1 MREKK
6 EIQILLKKL
15 LKELWAKDSGT
26 TIREHTKKL
35 LKNLRNLKRHYRKE
49 IEELI
54 PKELPAE
61 LKERFWK
68 ILRLACKYHDYGKI
82 HCKFQKKIG
91 NKNVKSIENLPEVRH
106 NLLSPLFVVYLSEE
120 DKLTK
125 DIVSLLVL
133 HHHPVENNLIKVNE
147 VVEVI
152 QKEFIQHYGFNFD
165 DSYINYIKL
174 LLKQSEERYI
184 KEAIAEYFGI
194 EYKPLLQYYR
204 LLKGLLLRIDHAS
217 SSKYEHAQE
226 VEDEPPGDTLS
237 FVDEFFRQRGSFPN
251 EIQILVRENRDKN
264 LVIIAPT
271 GAGKTEAGFIYIQK
285 KGFFMLPYRVSANG
299 IYMRAEGMFRNY
311 AGLLHS
317 SALSYVLE
325 REENREDIQNNQE
338 GTAFLN
344 YSLSRNFA
352 KPIIISTPDQ
362 LMHFVFRYKGFEK
375 YYATALYSR
384 LVIDELQSYDP
395 ITLAF
400 IVQGLEVLAQNGGK
414 FLVMTA
420 TFPEFLRERFEN
432 MGVEFKTFNTQEKPH
447 HHVQVI
453 DDSIDNYV
461 EKMIELS
468 HKAKVLVVVNTVRK
482 AIELK
487 EKLKDKL
494 PHAKL
499 LHSSFI
505 LKDRK
510 EKEKEI
516 MEFFNSQEKGL
527 WITTQLAE
535 VSLDLDADYLFTELS
550 TADSLIQRMGR
561 CNRKGQKSTDEPNV
575 FVFTKDCSGVR
586 NNTVYYEDLHRS
598 TLMNL
603 TDGLWNWNFKWKL
616 VEKVY
621 SESALRGTRSR
632 YLEDFEEAK
641 RYIENL
647 WKGADSIIRTKSK
660 AMKLFRDIHTVQVIP
675 ECHDFIEEVEK
686 RLREWEKTEE
696 DYERIIIRNQIYE
709 YSLPIPVWSFNKL
722 KKQKIH
728 PKLDIYYV
736 EGYYDKDIGFVLE
749 PEADTEQTPAEED

>member
-1 MREKK
+1 MMREKK
-6 EIQILLKKL
+6 EIQSLLKKL
-15 LKELWAKDSGT
+15 LKERWAKYDGT

-35 LKNLRNLKRHYRKE
+35 LENLRNLKKHYRKE

-54 PKELPAE
+54 PKELPTE

-82 HCKFQKKIG
+82 HCKFQEKIG
-91 NKNVKSIENLPEVRH
+91 NENVKSIENLPEVRH

-120 DKLTK
+120 DELTK

-133 HHHPVENNLIKVNE
+133 HHHPVENNLIKMNE

-152 QKEFIQHYGFNFD
+152 QKEFIQNYGFDFD

-174 LLKQSEERYI
+174 LLKQPEERYI

-217 SSKYEHAQE
+217 SSKHAQD
-226 VEDEPPGDTLS
+226 VEDIPPDDTLS
-237 FVDEFFRQRGSFPN
+237 FVDEFFRQKGSSPN
-251 EIQILVRENRDKN
+251 EMQTFVRENRDKN

-271 GAGKTEAGFIYIQK
+271 GAGKTEAGFIYLQK

-299 IYMRAEGMFRNY
+299 IYMRAEGMFGDY

-344 YSLSRNFA
+344 YFLSRNFA
-352 KPIIISTPDQ
+352 KPIIVSTPDQ

-432 MGVEFKTFNTQEKPH
+432 MGVEFKTFNTQEKPY

-468 HKAKVLVVVNTVRK
+468 QKAKVLVVVNTVRK

-487 EKLKDKL
+487 EKFED
-494 PHAKL
+494 AKL
-499 LHSSFI
+499 LHSRFI
-505 LKDRK
+505 LQHRK
-510 EKEKEI
+510 KKEIEI

-561 CNRKGQKSTDEPNV
+561 CNRRGQKSTNEPNV
-575 FVFTKDCSGVR
+575 FVFTKDCSGVGP
-586 NNTVYYEDLHRS
+586 VYYKHLHES
-598 TLMNL
+598 TLRNL
-603 TDGLWNWNFKWKL
+603 KDGLWNWNFKWEL

-621 SESALRGTRSR
+621 SKSAL
-632 YLEDFEEAK
+632 EDTEYWKEFRKAES
-641 RYIENL
+641 YIKSL
-647 WKGADSIIRTKSK
+647 WEGADSLIRSKSE
-660 AMKLFRDIHTVQVIP
+660 AIELFRDINAVQVIP
-675 ECHDFIEEVEK
+675 EKFREKVES
-686 RLREWEKTEE
+686 LIQEWEKAKG
-696 DYERIIIRNQIYE
+696 DLVRRAKLLSDILE
-709 YSLPIPVWSFNKL
+709 YSFSLPAWSIKEL
-722 KKQKIH
+722 EKQKIH
-728 PKLDIYYV
+728 DRLGIYYI
-736 EGYYDKDIGFVLE
+736 EGDYSEDMGFVLK
-749 PEADTEQTPAEED
+749 PTADTEQVENII

>member
-1 MREKK
+1 MKEK
-6 EIQILLKKL
+6 IQSL
-15 LKELWAKDSGT
+15 LKELWAKDDGT
-26 TIREHTKKL
+26 TIREHTDKL
-35 LKNLRNLKRHYRKE
+35 LENLQKLKEHYEKE

-54 PKELPAE
+54 PKELPTE
-61 LKERFWK
+61 LKERFWE
-68 ILRLACKYHDYGKI
+68 ILELACEYHDYGKI
-82 HCKFQKKIG
+82 HCKFQEKLG
-91 NKNVKSIENLPEVRH
+91 NKNIKPIKGLLEVRH
-106 NLLSPLFVVYLSEE
+106 NLLSPVFVDVE
-120 DKLTK
+120 DELIRK
-125 DIVSLLVL
+125 IVRLLVL
-133 HHHPVENNLIKVNE
+133 HHHPVEVEE
-147 VVEVI
+147 VSIESVERVL
-152 QKEFIQHYGFNFD
+152 KEEFKFEKNPIRFM
-165 DSYINYIKL
+165 
-174 LLKQSEERYI
+174 LKKPEERYI
-184 KEAIAEYFGI
+184 KETIAEEFGI

-217 SSKYEHAQE
+217 SSKHAQE

-237 FVDEFFRQRGSFPN
+237 FVDEFFRQKGSSPN
-251 EIQILVRENRDKN
+251 EMQTFVRENRDKN

-271 GAGKTEAGFIYIQK
+271 GAGKTEAGFIYLQR

-299 IYMRAEGMFRNY
+299 IYMRAEGMFENY

-344 YSLSRNFA
+344 YFLSRNFA
-352 KPIIISTPDQ
+352 KPITISTPDQ
-362 LMHFVFRYKGFEK
+362 LMHLVFRYKGFEK

-432 MGVEFKTFNTQEKPH
+432 MGVEFRVFNTQEKPY

-453 DDSIDNYV
+453 DNSIDNYV

-468 HKAKVLVVVNTVRK
+468 QKAKVLVVVNTVRK

-487 EKLKDKL
+487 GKLKNAEL
-494 PHAKL
+494 QNVKL
-499 LHSSFI
+499 LHSRFI

-510 EKEKEI
+510 EKEIEI
-516 MEFFNSQEKGL
+516 MKFFDSQERGL

-575 FVFTKDCSGVR
+575 FVFTKDCSGVGP
-586 NNTVYYEDLHRS
+586 VYYKHLHEG
-598 TLMNL
+598 TLRNL
-603 TDGLWNWNFKWKL
+603 KDGLWDWNFKWEL

-621 SESALRGTRSR
+621 SESALKGTEYWEKFRRAES
-632 YLEDFEEAK
+632 
-641 RYIENL
+641 YIKNL
-647 WKGADSIIRTKSK
+647 WEGADSLIRSKSE
-660 AMKLFRDIHTVQVIP
+660 AIDLFRDINAVQVIP
-675 ECHDFIEEVEK
+675 ERFKEEVES
-686 RLREWEKTEE
+686 LLQEWEKAKGDFVKRTKFLN
-696 DYERIIIRNQIYE
+696 DILE
-709 YSLPIPVWSFNKL
+709 YSFSLPAWSIKEL
-722 KKQKIH
+722 EKQKIH
-728 PKLDIYYV
+728 DRLGIYYI
-736 EGYYDKDIGFVLE
+736 EGDYSKDTGFVLK
-749 PEADTEQTPAEED
+749 PTADTEQVENII